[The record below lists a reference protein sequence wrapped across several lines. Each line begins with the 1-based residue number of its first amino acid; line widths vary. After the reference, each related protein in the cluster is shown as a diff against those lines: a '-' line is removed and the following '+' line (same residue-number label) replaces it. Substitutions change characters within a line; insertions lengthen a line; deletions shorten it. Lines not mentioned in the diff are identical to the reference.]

1 MVVGII
7 LGLIYIFFERGFSA
21 PFSYVNGAV
30 IGFLLGLLIALVELF
45 VFARGAKRFKFIWL
59 LVFRTFFYFVLV
71 TLIIFNVVVI
81 TQMILNKTGYI
92 TAIRGDHVQDYLYSG
107 RFLTAVIA
115 TLGFS
120 FAVNFVRMISRKM
133 GQGMLISYIRGTYY
147 TPVHQ
152 ARIIMFINVVD
163 SKKLANDLGPLKLHR
178 FLNDLFFDL
187 TDPVVSNQGIIYE
200 YIEDLVVITWAIDK
214 GLRNAKCVRTFFDFK
229 KALEFNAEKYL
240 NKYGVVPKIK
250 ASLHT
255 GSVVRA
261 EIGEVKTQIV
271 FHGDTM
277 NTTARI
283 LSKCNQLKTELLASE
298 QLIRMIGLPRIYEK
312 VSVGDIDLR
321 GKQEP
326 LKLYEI
332 KDKL

>member
-1 MVVGII
+1 MVVGVI
-7 LGLIYIFFERGFSA
+7 LGIIYIFFERGFSS
-21 PFSYVNGAV
+21 PFSYINGV
-30 IGFLLGLLIALVELF
+30 VTGFILGLLIAILELF

-59 LVFRTFFYFVLV
+59 LALRTLFYFVLV
-71 TLIIFNVVVI
+71 TVIIFNVAVV
-81 TQMILNKTGYI
+81 TQMIIDNIGYMA
-92 TAIRGDHVQDYLYSG
+92 AIRGAHIQDYLSSG

-120 FAVNFVRMISRKM
+120 FIVNFARMISRKM
-133 GQGMLISYIRGTYY
+133 GQGMLVSYIRGTYY
-147 TPVHQ
+147 RPVHQ

-163 SKKLANDLGPLKLHR
+163 SKKLAHDLGPHKLHR
-178 FLNDLFFDL
+178 FLNDFFYDL

-240 NKYGVVPKIK
+240 NKYGIAPKIK

-271 FHGDTM
+271 FHGDSM

-283 LSKCNQLKTELLASE
+283 LSKCNQLKTDLLASE

-326 LKLYEI
+326 LKLFEI
-332 KDKL
+332 NDKI

>member
-1 MVVGII
+1 MGIV
-7 LGLIYIFFERGFSA
+7 YISIVWRFSD
-21 PFSYVNGAV
+21 FWHYINGIV
-30 IGFLLGLLIALVELF
+30 IGFTLGLLIALIELF
-45 VFARGAKRFKFIWL
+45 VFSRGTRRLKFIWVFTL
-59 LVFRTFFYFVLV
+59 RILVYF
-71 TLIIFNVVVI
+71 TLIPVIIFN
-81 TQMILNKTGYI
+81 I
-92 TAIRGDHVQDYLYSG
+92 TAISRMVRWSASYMEVLGNEEFYQGYLIDGDFPVAIVSALILA
-107 RFLTAVIA
+107 FL
-115 TLGFS
+115 
-120 FAVNFVRMISRKM
+120 VNFIRMISRKM
-133 GQGMLISYIRGTYY
+133 GQGMLLSYIRGTYY
-147 TPVHQ
+147 RPVHQ

-163 SKKLANDLGPLKLHR
+163 SKKLAHELGPHNLHR
-178 FLNDLFFDL
+178 FLNDLFYDL
-187 TDPVVSNQGIIYE
+187 TDPVISNQGIIYE

-240 NKYGVVPKIK
+240 NKYGIVPKIQ

-283 LSKCNQLKTELLASE
+283 LSKCNELKTDLLASE

-312 VSVGDIDLR
+312 VSVGDINLR

-326 LKLYEI
+326 LKLFEI
-332 KDKL
+332 NDKA